1 VELEDIQA
9 RFCPNGAKFETGA
22 WYFEKLAGITFID
35 NDAQLVAAVI
45 GDGDFQPYLADVF
58 ANAAP

>member
-9 RFCPNGAKFETGA
+9 RFCPNGAKFGTDA
-22 WYFEKLAGITFID
+22 WYLEKLAGITFID
-35 NDAQLVAAVI
+35 NDTQLVAAVT

>member
-1 VELEDIQA
+1 L
-9 RFCPNGAKFETGA
+9 
-22 WYFEKLAGITFID
+22 EKLAGITFID
-35 NDAQLVAAVI
+35 NDTQLVAAVI